1 MHQPW
6 RTFVA
11 VINRCVFGKSTGL
24 DRLRESRAQI
34 LWAMYNQ
41 KNVDYVALLWEDF
54 MYQADNRETSSAR
67 KEHMPYPRFTKVII
81 DHFISK
87 DNTIS
92 MRNMINLHTE
102 IPSKKERKFKKPAS
116 FKLKTVPASP
126 KEPTQKGKR
135 VKRPA
140 KKATTV
146 PTTDVIIRDTPD
158 NENESND
165 VNDEDDDNDDNGDDD
180 NSDDNDDGG
189 NEDDYKEN
197 PSFTLPDYEEEEQDE
212 EYIYTQEKDKSNDE
226 EKIFE
231 KEDDDVDEMIKT
243 RMKTPPMDQTEGRK
257 EESQAR
263 MLNHQ
268 KAQSQKNQSHPAL
281 PKAPNISINL
291 LISTIAKECY
301 KERQPPC
308 TFDELI
314 GTPIDF
320 SAFVMNRLKIDNLT
334 QEILARPSFNLLK
347 GTCKSFV
354 ELEYHF
360 EECYKAIN
368 DRLDWHNL
376 KGRKYLFDLSKPLPL
391 IEVQRRQVVP
401 ANYFINNDLK
411 YLKEEIV
418 IRRDD
423 NVLYKFK
430 ECDFPKPNL
439 RDIKDLLLL
448 LVQKKLS
455 NLDVDDR
462 YSLGVALRMFTR
474 CIVILHRVKDLP
486 LRVESYQK
494 QLNITRPETFRSD
507 IPNMIPYN
515 GYTNP

>member
-1 MHQPW
+1 MLEFDQRSQFAKAVSSIPSIVDNYLASKLKEEVN
-6 RTFVA
+6 VA
-11 VINRCVFGKSTGL
+11 VQLQSNKLKEEAEAENQESINQVDSTINKIIM
-24 DRLRESRAQI
+24 RHVKAQVSKI
-34 LWAMYNQ
+34 MPQ
-41 KNVDYVALLWEDF
+41 IEDYVTESLGV
-54 MYQADNRETSSAR
+54 
-67 KEHMPYPRFTKVII
+67 KV
-81 DHFISK
+81 
-87 DNTIS
+87 
-92 MRNMINLHTE
+92 L
-102 IPSKKERKFKKPAS
+102 
-116 FKLKTVPASP
+116 
-126 KEPTQKGKR
+126 
-135 VKRPA
+135 
-140 KKATTV
+140 
-146 PTTDVIIRDTPD
+146 
-158 NENESND
+158 
-165 VNDEDDDNDDNGDDD
+165 
-180 NSDDNDDGG
+180 
-189 NEDDYKEN
+189 
-197 PSFTLPDYEEEEQDE
+197 
-212 EYIYTQEKDKSNDE
+212 
-226 EKIFE
+226 
-231 KEDDDVDEMIKT
+231 DEMIKT

-308 TFDELI
+308 TFDELM

-334 QEILARPSFNLLK
+334 QEILVRPSFNLLK

-368 DRLDWHNL
+368 DRLDWHNP
-376 KGRKYLFDLSKPLPL
+376 KGRKNLFDLSKPLPL

-401 ANYFINNDLK
+401 ANYFINNDLE

-418 IRRDD
+418 VRRDN

-439 RDIKDLLLL
+439 CDIKDMLLL

-474 CIVILHRVKDLP
+474 CIIILHRVKDLP